1 MCLNIIFALLL
12 FFLVFLLCH
21 LTLILLG
28 PGVILEEFLLQLE
41 LVEFCDRRD
50 WQHLEEMQDRIWN
63 QSLIQQEKEQQSIH
77 AKAVSMEFGTAAA
90 AAVCPAS
97 SWERFDLGQVQ
108 LVSPEGKRDWKL

>member
-1 MCLNIIFALLL
+1 MQPEGAHPQECQYHI
-12 FFLVFLLCH
+12 VV
-21 LTLILLG
+21 
-28 PGVILEEFLLQLE
+28 GVG
-41 LVEFCDRRD
+41 DRMD

-63 QSLIQQEKEQQSIH
+63 QSLIQQEMEQQSIH